1 MGVALIE
8 YEYEYKCLK
17 SSLSER
23 SYEEMSENAGSF

>member
-8 YEYEYKCLK
+8 YEYECLK